1 MKGMASLVM
10 ERRAL
15 ALFRRISPHMPS
27 DGIIAD
33 VGSGTGHNAEQI
45 RRRTSLVV
53 NEYDVTDLHWT
64 GPGPTLMQGASVPA
78 PDRSHA
84 VVLLLFVLHYPES
97 ASQLLRDARRVSRG
111 SVIVLQSTYS
121 GAWGLFVL
129 RLREFVWGRL
139 AFEMAV
145 FLRLIQDGDCPLSPR
160 RFYTRPELL
169 DEFQRAGFIVRS
181 IHPANWPGL
190 NVSRDLFVLESN
202 VA

>member
-1 MKGMASLVM
+1 
-10 ERRAL
+10 
-15 ALFRRISPHMPS
+15 
-27 DGIIAD
+27 
-33 VGSGTGHNAEQI
+33 
-45 RRRTSLVV
+45 
-53 NEYDVTDLHWT
+53 
-64 GPGPTLMQGASVPA
+64 MQGASVPA
-78 PDRSHA
+78 PDRSHV

-97 ASQLLRDARRVSRG
+97 ASHLLRDARRISRG

-121 GAWGLFVL
+121 GALGLFVL

-139 AFEMAV
+139 AFQMAV
-145 FLRLIQDGDCPLSPR
+145 FMRLVQDGDCPLHPR

-202 VA
+202 AA